1 MQCAINS
8 TLAVRWNENN
18 RTTTDGGLHVSG
30 MNGRYMH
37 VHISNRNLFPLWSET
52 HYFSYDFISKRD
64 LFLHQKFIHL
74 IFSWPRWKYFTS
86 SLRMPSCV
94 VIVLDQA
101 VVWWWPNKVLLITI
115 NGSDTITTVGRR
127 RHHRRTF
134 FSCYV
139 VSVNRWCSDHV
150 FWRHID
156 CIGGEL
162 NWIVIVVSGDVKML
176 WHFGYIQ
183 FFSVIWSHSLLCKS
197 YDLIIF

>member
-1 MQCAINS
+1 MGVFTS
-8 TLAVRWNENN
+8 LAWMVGTCMYIFHIEIYFHYGQKL
-18 RTTTDGGLHVSG
+18 TTSH
-30 MNGRYMH
+30 M
-37 VHISNRNLFPLWSET
+37 ISFP
-52 HYFSYDFISKRD
+52 RD

-74 IFSWPRWKYFTS
+74 IISWPRWKYFTS

-134 FSCYV
+134 LLLCCFSQSV
-139 VSVNRWCSDHV
+139 VFRPCFMASHRLYCRW
-150 FWRHID
+150 I
-156 CIGGEL
+156 EL
-162 NWIVIVVSGDVKML
+162 DWIVIVSGDVKML

>member
-37 VHISNRNLFPLWSET
+37 VHISYRNLFPLWSET
-52 HYFSYDFISKRD
+52 HYFSYDFISKRFISPPEIYTFD
-64 LFLHQKFIHL
+64 FFLATVEIFHQL
-74 IFSWPRWKYFTS
+74 STNA
-86 SLRMPSCV
+86 PSCV

-115 NGSDTITTVGRR
+115 TINGSDTITTVGRR

-134 FSCYV
+134 FVATLFQS
-139 VSVNRWCSDHV
+139 
-150 FWRHID
+150 
-156 CIGGEL
+156 IGGVQTMFYGVTSIVL
-162 NWIVIVVSGDVKML
+162 PVNWIGLDC
-176 WHFGYIQ
+176 HCFGR
-183 FFSVIWSHSLLCKS
+183 C
-197 YDLIIF
+197 